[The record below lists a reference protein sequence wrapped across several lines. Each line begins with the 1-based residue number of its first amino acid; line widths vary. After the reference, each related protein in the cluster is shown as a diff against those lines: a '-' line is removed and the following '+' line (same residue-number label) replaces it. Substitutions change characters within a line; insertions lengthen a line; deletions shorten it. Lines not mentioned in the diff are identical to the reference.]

1 MIFIYRAIES
11 GMVSL
16 VDVTSGRVSLA
27 DIVGVNHYL
36 DMRSDIEYMV
46 NEKETQKARLRR

>member
-1 MIFIYRAIES
+1 
-11 GMVSL
+11 MVSL